1 VLALVV
7 GVMGHHPGMTSPD
20 GTVAVGR
27 LGSSVAAAR
36 EKKTAGRQA
45 LATGSP
51 DGLDLVQWRTVD
63 GSLQVM
69 RPSPGLLAR
78 RLWEAPPVRSGRQYQ
93 NRRDQYGLYFW
104 AATGEHIRYESARRL
119 AFLVQLDQ
127 QGGVVQIAAR
137 PCRLLFRTGATATF
151 HDPAFLAEHASGDQ
165 VLYDMRAAGVITE
178 KLRRRFDETLRV
190 CRQVGWQYQVLTEP
204 SPIRAGNLAFLRPAR
219 LSRCHPEPGVFE
231 QLLGVFAAG
240 RPVGQGAAMVNRGHP
255 ATVMPFVKHLIW
267 HRRLMVDLDVRLD
280 FDAVAVT
287 DRGEGV
293 PCCG

>member
-1 VLALVV
+1 MAN
-7 GVMGHHPGMTSPD
+7 
-20 GTVAVGR
+20 GR
-27 LGSSVAAAR
+27 R
-36 EKKTAGRQA
+36 QPAGDAA
-45 LATGSP
+45 LAGSAGAP
-51 DGLDLVQWRTVD
+51 ALGGTARPQRRAVSESA
-63 GSLQVM
+63 GS
-69 RPSPGLLAR
+69 
-78 RLWEAPPVRSGRQYQ
+78 VRSVLLGG
-93 NRRDQYGLYFW
+93 D
-104 AATGEHIRYESARRL
+104 GEHVRYESARRL

-127 QGGVVQIAAR
+127 QGGVVQIGAR

-151 HDPAFLAEHASGDQ
+151 HDPDFLAEHASGDQ
-165 VLYDMRAAGVITE
+165 VLYDMRAAGGITE
-178 KLRRRFDETLRV
+178 KVRRRFDETLRV

-280 FDAVAVT
+280 FAAVAVT
-287 DRGEGV
+287 DRGEAV